1 MTQGEQATATQSPTD
16 FQDRTLSCPL
26 AFSTFSFFFLL
37 SSNRDRSFVLER
49 EEEEEEEEEASFDH
63 PEMHGDG

>member
-26 AFSTFSFFFLL
+26 AFSTFFFLL

>member
-1 MTQGEQATATQSPTD
+1 MNKRQRPNHRPTSKTAPCLVHLP
-16 FQDRTLSCPL
+16 FPLS
-26 AFSTFSFFFLL
+26 FFLL

-49 EEEEEEEEEASFDH
+49 EEEEEEEEEEEASFDH